1 MPNTSLTTGTVTGQD
16 PARKLRRPIILFR
29 VFAAALLA
37 LFLNG
42 LMPAAWAAPDTKDV
56 PDVLKPWVP
65 WVLHG
70 KEEALCPSRFDNAN
84 QRLCGWPT
92 RLELN
97 LTDTGGTFKQRWRV
111 FKRSWVPLVGGADRW
126 PARVTVNDQP
136 AVLTDRNG
144 APNVRLEPGLH
155 EITGS
160 FAWTSLPKS
169 LRVPPAA
176 GLIDLTIN
184 GTAEPFPDFD
194 RNGNLWLRQRQA
206 TAKKEESRLVLRV
219 FRQIVDDMPLRVITR
234 IHMDVAGDQREVVL
248 GPTLMDQAIPL
259 SLNSPLPAR
268 LEAEGKLR
276 IQIRPGNWVVTL
288 ISRQPG
294 PVASLARPQAAAP
307 WPDDEVWVFR
317 AFNNLRLV
325 ELSGGQL
332 IDPRQT
338 SLPPQWHKLPAYRL
352 KRDDTLKIGT
362 KRRGDPNPAPDQL
375 KLTRTLWL
383 DFDGRGY
390 TARDQVQG
398 SMSAG
403 WRLDMNQPAVLG
415 RVSVN
420 RKDRFITRAED
431 GKKMGVELRQGKIN
445 LSADS
450 RVDSAARTINAV
462 GWDHDFQALQVN
474 LGLPPGWRLFHAGG
488 ADSATRTWVGQWD
501 MWSLF
506 HVLIIALAI
515 AKLWNWRWGGL
526 SVITMALVYHE
537 VEELGWALL
546 SVLAAVAIVRNLP
559 DTGRLRTAV
568 SWYRNLSLLSVVLI
582 VLPFMVS
589 QVRIALYPQLER
601 PWRVATGAG
610 WSPDISRTRARA
622 PAALMEQRAV
632 GGALGR
638 KSKPSRR
645 SRVKRKLQQS
655 YRQSYSS
662 SSDFSRPKVQYQ
674 YDPSA
679 RITTG
684 PGVPGWSWTTAQLS
698 WSGPVA
704 KDQTLDLALIPP
716 WLNSIS
722 RAVGAALAGVL
733 ALLMLS
739 SIPNLRPSGLGT
751 PRTGGP
757 GTSGTGGTGTGGS
770 GSGEAGPTRPKS
782 RFPKFRLPG
791 LGKRRSGDAS
801 GSDHGPGPAAKS
813 IIGLLALGMAVL
825 LTPHQ
830 AAAEFP
836 NKQMLD
842 QLRDRLLKKPDCF
855 PNCAQLSALVLNAD
869 NKQMSGYLEVMAAE
883 GTAVPLPGSPKLWRL
898 RTVSLN
904 GQPVPALRRDNK
916 GTLWVYVPKG
926 LHVVTMQGPLAN
938 EASIALSLPL
948 RPRKVAFSGEGW
960 RIEGLDENG
969 VPQAQI
975 RLTRDRDGSPVPD
988 NKLEP
993 TSLPS
998 FARVERT
1005 LILGL
1010 SWSVTTR
1017 VIRDTATREAVV
1029 IKVPLLGGESVTS
1042 AKVRVK
1048 DGHVLVSMTPDQRQ
1062 FAWSSTLER
1071 AEELTLTAPETTDW
1085 TESWQLDASPVWHV
1099 ESQGLAPVFHQDRSS
1114 GTWRPKWRPW
1124 PGEKLTLKVSRP
1136 AGVEGRTFTIDKS
1149 EVTANPGE
1157 RATDMTLTL
1166 QLRSSQGQQY
1176 DLRLPKDIKLTEVKI
1191 DRKTQPIRAR
1201 DGVITLPISPGRHE
1215 VVVKWQE
1222 KRAIKMSFNTSRLDL
1237 GASSVNST
1245 VSLSVP
1251 RNRWVL
1257 GTSGPT
1263 LGPAVLFWG
1272 VLAVIVA
1279 IAFVLHRV
1287 PLTPLRW
1294 YHWLLLGVGL
1304 TQTDSYMA
1312 IMIALWLL
1320 ALGGRG
1326 RMTESVG
1333 KWPFNLVQIGLAI
1346 LTLVAVGGLFAAVQE
1361 GLLGRPDMQVS
1372 GNGSTAY
1379 SLNWYQDRAD
1389 GALPTAGVISV
1400 SIWYYKILMLLW
1412 ALWLAFALLRWAK
1425 WGWGCYSADGLWQSF
1440 SLMPPPRPPRR
1451 PAGGGSDNGGPSGN
1465 SPPGGSSSAEETP
1478 TEETPPETP
1487 DEPPPKADPAES
1499 AADDKPA
1506 TSKRR
1511 SRKKKDKDDTT
1522 E

>member
-1 MPNTSLTTGTVTGQD
+1 MQNTSLTATATGQA
-16 PARKLRRPIILFR
+16 PSKKVRRPIYLCR
-29 VFAAALLA
+29 VFAVALLA
-37 LFLNG
+37 LFLNT
-42 LMPAAWAAPDTKDV
+42 LLPPAWAAPDTKDV
-56 PDVLKPWVP
+56 PDALKPWIP

-70 KEEALCPSRFDNAN
+70 KEDALCPTHFDDARH
-84 QRLCGWPT
+84 RLCAWPT
-92 RLELN
+92 RLELD

-111 FKRSWVPLVGGADRW
+111 FKRSWVPLAGGVDRW
-126 PARVTVNDQP
+126 PARVSVDDQP
-136 AVLTDRNG
+136 AALTSRNG

-176 GLIDLTIN
+176 GLIDLKIN
-184 GTAEPFPDFD
+184 GTAELFPDFD
-194 RNGNLWLRQRQA
+194 RSGNLWLRQRK
-206 TAKKEESRLVLRV
+206 TGAKKEESRLVLRV
-219 FRQIVDDMPLRVITR
+219 FRQIADNMPLRVITR

-259 SLNSPLPAR
+259 ALNSPLPAR

-288 ISRQPG
+288 TSRQPG
-294 PVASLARPQAAAP
+294 PVDSLTRPRATAP

-352 KRDDTLKIGT
+352 KRDDTLKIKT

-375 KLTRTLWL
+375 KLSRTLWL

-390 TARDQVQG
+390 TARDRVRG

-415 RVSVN
+415 RVSVD
-420 RKDRFITRAED
+420 KQDRFITRAED
-431 GKKMGVELRQGKIN
+431 GKKMGVELRQGKID

-450 RVDSAARTINAV
+450 RVDSSARAINAV
-462 GWDHDFQALQVN
+462 GWDHDFQSLSVK
-474 LGLPPGWRLFHAGG
+474 LRLPPGWRLFHAGG
-488 ADSATRTWVGQWD
+488 ADNASRTWVGQWD

-515 AKLWNWRWGGL
+515 AKLWNWRWGGVSL
-526 SVITMALVYHE
+526 VTMALVYHE

-546 SVLAAVAIVRNLP
+546 SVLAAVAILRSLP
-559 DTGRLRTAV
+559 DKGRLRTAV

-589 QVRIALYPQLER
+589 QVRMALYPQLER
-601 PWRVATGAG
+601 PWRVASATG
-610 WSPDISRTRARA
+610 WSPNDYSKRDVASEAPPVPEAR
-622 PAALMEQRAV
+622 MEQRATAGKKV
-632 GGALGR
+632 R
-638 KSKPSRR
+638 RSKSSSRR
-645 SRVKRKLQQS
+645 ARIRRKLQK
-655 YRQSYSS
+655 SYSS
-662 SSDFSRPKVQYQ
+662 SNQRLQTSKPRVQYQ

-684 PGVPGWSWTTAQLS
+684 PGVPGWSWTTAHLS
-698 WSGPVA
+698 WNGPVA

-716 WLNSIS
+716 WLNSVL
-722 RAVGAALAGVL
+722 RAIGAALAGVL
-733 ALLMLS
+733 TLLMLS
-739 SIPNLRPSGLGT
+739 SIPNLRPSGMGT
-751 PRTGGP
+751 PGTGGP
-757 GTSGTGGTGTGGS
+757 GTGGPGRARSRFRLPRFRKPRSGEES
-770 GSGEAGPTRPKS
+770 GSGQ
-782 RFPKFRLPG
+782 
-791 LGKRRSGDAS
+791 
-801 GSDHGPGPAAKS
+801 GPGAAAAA
-813 IIGLLALGMAVL
+813 IAGLLALGMAVL
-825 LTPHQ
+825 LAPHQ

-836 NKQMLD
+836 NQAMLD

-855 PNCAQLSALVLNAD
+855 PNCAQFSALALNAD
-869 NKQMSGYLEVMAAE
+869 RKQMSGYLEVMAAE

-898 RTVSLN
+898 RSVSLN
-904 GQPVPALRRDNK
+904 GQPVPALRRGRK
-916 GTLWVYVPKG
+916 GALWVYVPKG
-926 LHVVTMQGPLAN
+926 LHVITMQGPLAN
-938 EASIALSLPL
+938 EASIAVSLPL
-948 RPRKVAFSGEGW
+948 RPHKVAFNGEGW
-960 RIEGLDENG
+960 RLEGLDENG

-975 RLTRDRDGSPVPD
+975 RLTRDRDGSAVQD

-1005 LILGL
+1005 LVLGL

-1017 VIRDTATREAVV
+1017 VIRDSATREAVV
-1029 IKVPLLGGESVTS
+1029 IKVPLLEGESVTS

-1071 AEELTLTAPETTDW
+1071 ADTLTLTAPETTDW
-1085 TESWQLDASPVWHV
+1085 SESWQLDAGPIWHV
-1099 ESQGLAPVFHQDRSS
+1099 ASEGLAPVFHQDRSS
-1114 GTWRPKWRPW
+1114 GTWRPRWRPW

-1149 EVTANPGE
+1149 EVTARPGE
-1157 RATDMTLTL
+1157 RATDMTLKL

-1176 DLRLPKDIKLTEVKI
+1176 DLRLPMDIKLTEVKI

-1222 KRAIKMSFNTSRLDL
+1222 KQAIKARFTTSRLDL
-1237 GASSVNST
+1237 GTPSVNSEID
-1245 VSLSVP
+1245 LSVP

-1257 GTSGPT
+1257 FTYGPR

-1272 VLAVIVA
+1272 VLAVIAA
-1279 IAFVLHRV
+1279 IAAVLHFV
-1287 PLTPLRW
+1287 PLTPLRGW
-1294 YHWLLLGVGL
+1294 HWFLLGVGL

-1312 IMIALWLL
+1312 ILIALWLL

-1326 RMTESVG
+1326 RMGDGTG
-1333 KWPFNLVQIGLAI
+1333 KWVFNLVQIGLAI
-1346 LTLVAVGGLFAAVQE
+1346 LTLTALGGLFAAVQE
-1361 GLLGRPDMQVS
+1361 GLLGRPEMQVI
-1372 GNGSTAY
+1372 GNGSSAY
-1379 SLNWYQDRAD
+1379 SLHWYQDRAD
-1389 GALPTAGVISV
+1389 GALPVGGAISV
-1400 SIWYYKILMLLW
+1400 SIWYYKILMLCW

-1425 WGWGCYSADGLWQSF
+1425 WGWGCYSSGGLWQAF
-1440 SLMPPPRPPRR
+1440 NLVPPPRR
-1451 PAGGGSDNGGPSGN
+1451 PRSPSGGGSTTA
-1465 SPPGGSSSAEETP
+1465 AEP
-1478 TEETPPETP
+1478 QKNDPEE
-1487 DEPPPKADPAES
+1487 K
-1499 AADDKPA
+1499 
-1506 TSKRR
+1506 SK
-1511 SRKKKDKDDTT
+1511 